1 MTEQY
6 LIDIAF
12 NGQMAELNLLPPNN
26 HSTFIQ
32 KILKLKTR
40 KLLAKMAGIPG
51 VLAAKM
57 SEPYDTPL
65 HPRTDWPL
73 IVQLI
78 GRYASWY
85 CKQQQN
91 QNEGAPTT
99 REQRIAQMDAER
111 QAKKKEYQR
120 FIEEYWKCDS
130 KILDKMRA
138 IEDEIKRIKCGAE
151 LFVLQVEIMG
161 MPPTEDTYVA
171 LNCEDCDGFENSNK
185 PAPPKGS
192 IWNEIINLRRCLR
205 NLWNGLGRGEIDSTA
220 AGQIPRFNFRGL
232 TNKKEDEYGSWFP
245 YFHETLDTQ
254 LTRMS
259 LRFNKAD
266 DEPFDQL
273 AAYIRVEITSI
284 VKALACDRSLY
295 WIST

>member
-12 NGQMAELNLLPPNN
+12 NGQMAKLNLLPPNN

-32 KILKLKTR
+32 GILELKTR
-40 KLLAKMAGIPG
+40 KLLAKRADLPG

-99 REQRIAQMDAER
+99 REQRVAQIVAER

-120 FIEEYWKCDS
+120 FIEEYWECDS

-151 LFVLQVEIMG
+151 LF
-161 MPPTEDTYVA
+161 
-171 LNCEDCDGFENSNK
+171 GFENRNK
-185 PAPPKGS
+185 PAPPKGP
-192 IWNEIINLRRCLR
+192 IWNESSTYAGACAICGTASAAAKSTVPRPAKYR
-205 NLWNGLGRGEIDSTA
+205 DSTSGVLQTKRRMNMA
-220 AGQIPRFNFRGL
+220 AGFR
-232 TNKKEDEYGSWFP
+232 
-245 YFHETLDTQ
+245 
-254 LTRMS
+254 
-259 LRFNKAD
+259 
-266 DEPFDQL
+266 
-273 AAYIRVEITSI
+273 TSM
-284 VKALACDRSLY
+284 RPWTPS
-295 WIST
+295 

>member
-12 NGQMAELNLLPPNN
+12 DGQMAKLNLLPSKN

-32 KILKLKTR
+32 GVLGLPKTTR
-40 KLLAKMAGIPG
+40 KLHAKMAGIPG

-57 SEPYDTPL
+57 NEPYDTPL
-65 HPRTDWPL
+65 LRDEWRL
-73 IVQLI
+73 ILQLI

-99 REQRIAQMDAER
+99 REQRIAQLEAEH
-111 QAKKKEYQR
+111 QAKKEEWWEYDGKYFRQR
-120 FIEEYWKCDS
+120 AALEG
-130 KILDKMRA
+130 
-138 IEDEIKRIKCGAE
+138 EIKRIKCGAE
-151 LFVLQVEIMG
+151 LFVLQVDIMG
-161 MPPTEDTYVA
+161 MPATEDTYLA
-171 LNCEDCDGFENSNK
+171 LKCEDCDGFQNSNK
-185 PAPPKGS
+185 PAPPKGD
-192 IWNEIINLRRCLR
+192 IWYEIINLRRCLR
-205 NLWNGLGRGEIDSTA
+205 QLWNGLGRGEIDETA
-220 AGQIPRFNFRGL
+220 AAKIPGFNFRGL
-232 TNKKEDEYGSWFP
+232 TNKKEDEYGSWFT
-245 YFHETLDTQ
+245 YFHETLDAQ

>member
-32 KILKLKTR
+32 KILKLPKATR
-40 KLLAKMAGIPG
+40 KLHAKRADLPG

-111 QAKKKEYQR
+111 QAKKKR
-120 FIEEYWKCDS
+120 STNVLSRSTGNATVKS
-130 KILDKMRA
+130 S
-138 IEDEIKRIKCGAE
+138 IKC
-151 LFVLQVEIMG
+151 
-161 MPPTEDTYVA
+161 
-171 LNCEDCDGFENSNK
+171 
-185 PAPPKGS
+185 APSRTKLS
-192 IWNEIINLRRCLR
+192 A
-205 NLWNGLGRGEIDSTA
+205 SSA
-220 AGQIPRFNFRGL
+220 A
-232 TNKKEDEYGSWFP
+232 
-245 YFHETLDTQ
+245 
-254 LTRMS
+254 
-259 LRFNKAD
+259 
-266 DEPFDQL
+266 
-273 AAYIRVEITSI
+273 
-284 VKALACDRSLY
+284 RSY
-295 WIST
+295 SYCKSK